1 MLTHL
6 QIKNFKAWQD
16 TGDIKLAPLTV
27 IFGPNSSGKSS
38 LGHFLLALKQTALS
52 ADRNSA
58 LRLGDRYSLIDLGT
72 FQDCLFGHDIDES
85 LDFSLRWKLPK
96 PMEITDALKPTQK
109 YGGEELALKVNLDTD
124 SKGQPQTTAFTYQLL
139 SEGQS
144 KLEIIHKREKGKIE
158 LECSPLSLVRAT
170 GRQWPLEPPEK
181 FYRFAD
187 LSLSRY
193 QNANFMVEF
202 SLAVEHLL
210 ENIYYLGPLREPP
223 RRMYSWSGDT
233 PSDVGQNGEYTIPA
247 LLAATAA
254 KRKLNHGPKR
264 HYHLFDQF
272 IATWLKDMG
281 MIYSFDVAQL
291 AAGRK
296 DYEVLVR
303 VNRNSPEVK
312 LTDVGFGVSQVLPA
326 LVEAFYAPKNSVIWM
341 EQPEIHLHP
350 SVQANLADVFIS
362 AIQASEDGIPRN
374 VQLIVE
380 SHSEH
385 LLTRLQRRIAE
396 GVISVN
402 DVAIYFVQHG
412 RAGAQIEP
420 LTVNEYGEIANWP
433 ENFFGNELEEIGK
446 RTLAALQRKQ
456 QEFQA

>member
-16 TGDIKLAPLTV
+16 TGDLKLAPLTV

-52 ADRNSA
+52 TDRKSA
-58 LRLGDRYSLIDLGT
+58 IHLGDRHSLIDLGT
-72 FQDCLFGHDIDES
+72 FQDCLYGHDIEQS

-96 PMEITDALKPTQK
+96 PMEVTDALKPAYK
-109 YGGEELALKVNLDTD
+109 YSGEELSLDVNLSAD
-124 SKGQPQTTAFTYQLL
+124 SRRQPQTDVFYYQLL
-139 SEGQS
+139 REGQAV
-144 KLEIIHKREKGKIE
+144 LEIIHGREKGNVE

-170 GRQWPLEPPEK
+170 GRQWPLESPEK

-193 QNANFMVEF
+193 QNANFMAEF
-202 SLAVEHLL
+202 SLAVENLL

-223 RRMYSWSGDT
+223 RRMYGWSGDT
-233 PSDVGQNGEYTIPA
+233 PSDVGQSGEYTISA

-254 KRKLNHGPKR
+254 MRKLNRKPKK
-264 HYHLFDQF
+264 YYYLFDQF
-272 IATWLKDMG
+272 IATWLKDIG
-281 MIYSFDVAQL
+281 MIHSFDVEPL
-291 AAGRK
+291 ADGRK

-303 VNRNSPEVK
+303 VNKYSPQVK

-326 LVEAFYAPKNSVIWM
+326 LVQAFYTPPHSVIWM

-362 AIQASEDGIPRN
+362 AIQANENGKPRD
-374 VQLIVE
+374 VQLIIE

-385 LLTRLQRRIAE
+385 FLMRLQRRIAE
-396 GVISVN
+396 QEISVD
-402 DVAIYFVQHG
+402 DVAIYFVRYG
-412 RAGAQIEP
+412 RTGAKIEP
-420 LTVNEYGEIANWP
+420 LSIDEYGEITNWP
-433 ENFFGNELEEIGK
+433 EDFFGNDLEEVSSRTRAAMNRK
-446 RTLAALQRKQ
+446 REKAQ
-456 QEFQA
+456 Q